1 MMKYYYKNFPDNEK
15 EKTYI
20 DIVEEAVDLYN
31 EIYKEDGF
39 IMVMDILEDTFG
51 SGFVENLNGLYKIT
65 VNDAFTANVLIDAFL
80 HPKSL
85 MLEHYRGFVYDNIY
99 YFSEEPCDEVEMINI
114 SQLKEDEEFEERTRK
129 ALDRIEKDPNRI
141 SYSKEEFLDMIEQW

>member
-1 MMKYYYKNFPDNEK
+1 MMKK
-15 EKTYI
+15 EKVYI
-20 DIVEEAVDLYN
+20 DMVEAAVDLYN

-39 IMVMDILEDTFG
+39 IMVMDILNDTFG

-65 VNDAFTANVLIDAFL
+65 VNDAFTANVVIDALLNTRSCMF
-80 HPKSL
+80 K
-85 MLEHYRGFVYDNIY
+85 HYKGFVYDNIY

-129 ALDRIEKDPNRI
+129 ALDRIENDPNSI
-141 SYSKEEFLDMIEQW
+141 SYSKEEFLDMIEKW

>member
-1 MMKYYYKNFPDNEK
+1 MMKK
-15 EKTYI
+15 EKVYI
-20 DIVEEAVDLYN
+20 DMVEAAVDLYN

-39 IMVMDILEDTFG
+39 IMVMDILNDTFG

-65 VNDAFTANVLIDAFL
+65 VNDAFTANVVIDALLNTRSCMF
-80 HPKSL
+80 K
-85 MLEHYRGFVYDNIY
+85 HYKGFVYDNIY

-129 ALDRIEKDPNRI
+129 ALDRVENDPNSI
-141 SYSKEEFLDMIEQW
+141 SYSKEEFLDMIEKW

>member
-1 MMKYYYKNFPDNEK
+1 MMKK
-15 EKTYI
+15 EKVYI
-20 DIVEEAVDLYN
+20 DMVEAAVDLYN

-39 IMVMDILEDTFG
+39 IMVMDLLNDTFG

-65 VNDAFTANVLIDAFL
+65 VNDAFTANVVIDALLNTRSCMF
-80 HPKSL
+80 K
-85 MLEHYRGFVYDNIY
+85 HYKGFVYDNIY

-129 ALDRIEKDPNRI
+129 ALDRVENDPNRKKMT
-141 SYSKEEFLDMIEQW
+141 KEEFLDMIEQW

>member
-1 MMKYYYKNFPDNEK
+1 MMKK

-20 DIVEEAVDLYN
+20 DMVEAAVDLYN

-39 IMVMDILEDTFG
+39 IMVMDILNDTFG

-65 VNDAFTANVLIDAFL
+65 VNDAFTANVVIDALLNTRSCMF
-80 HPKSL
+80 K
-85 MLEHYRGFVYDNIY
+85 HYKGFAYDNIY

-129 ALDRIEKDPNRI
+129 ALDRVENDPNSI
-141 SYSKEEFLDMIEQW
+141 SYSKEEFLDMIEKW

>member
-1 MMKYYYKNFPDNEK
+1 MMKK
-15 EKTYI
+15 EKVYI
-20 DIVEEAVDLYN
+20 DMVEAAVDLYN

-39 IMVMDILEDTFG
+39 IMVMDILNDTFG

-65 VNDAFTANVLIDAFL
+65 VNDAFTANVVIDALLNTRSCMF
-80 HPKSL
+80 K
-85 MLEHYRGFVYDNIY
+85 HYKGFVYDNIY

-129 ALDRIEKDPNRI
+129 ALDRVENDPNSI
-141 SYSKEEFLDMIEQW
+141 SYSKEEFLDMTEQW

>member
-1 MMKYYYKNFPDNEK
+1 MKYYYKNFPDNEK

-39 IMVMDILEDTFG
+39 IMVMDILKDTFG
-51 SGFVENLNGLYKIT
+51 SETVENLNGLSKIM
-65 VNDAFTANVLIDAFL
+65 VNDAFTANVLIDALL

-129 ALDRIEKDPNRI
+129 ALSQVENDPNRKKMT
-141 SYSKEEFLDMIEQW
+141 KEEFLDILE